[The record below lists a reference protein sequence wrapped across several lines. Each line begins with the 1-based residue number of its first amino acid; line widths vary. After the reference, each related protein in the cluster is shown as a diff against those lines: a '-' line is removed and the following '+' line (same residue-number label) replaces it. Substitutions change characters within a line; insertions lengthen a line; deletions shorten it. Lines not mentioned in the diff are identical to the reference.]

1 MLLTDSAFIGITPTL
16 GNKFLAYAALD
27 RELNLIALADGEMDD
42 VVAFIAGRSSAVA
55 AISMPAGVN
64 LGLAHAMMKSKK
76 LTPYQIRRN
85 DLRVAEHDLRERGI
99 VTTKTPAS
107 VEECP
112 DWMQAGFELYRK
124 LGKMG
129 FQKYP
134 VKDAAYLV
142 LETNSHACHCALAG
156 QIPLGRL
163 SLAGRMQRQ
172 LVLYEHGL
180 CIKDPMD
187 FFEEVTRYKISKGIL
202 PMELLYLPDQ
212 LDAMAA
218 AYTAWLAVKK
228 QESIFMIG
236 DLKEGKMVLPER
248 ELKGK
253 YQ

>member
-1 MLLTDSAFIGITPTL
+1 
-16 GNKFLAYAALD
+16 
-27 RELNLIALADGEMDD
+27 
-42 VVAFIAGRSSAVA
+42 
-55 AISMPAGVN
+55 
-64 LGLAHAMMKSKK
+64 
-76 LTPYQIRRN
+76 
-85 DLRVAEHDLRERGI
+85 
-99 VTTKTPAS
+99 
-107 VEECP
+107 
-112 DWMQAGFELYRK
+112 
-124 LGKMG
+124 
-129 FQKYP
+129 
-134 VKDAAYLV
+134 
-142 LETNSHACHCALAG
+142 
-156 QIPLGRL
+156 
-163 SLAGRMQRQ
+163 MQRQ